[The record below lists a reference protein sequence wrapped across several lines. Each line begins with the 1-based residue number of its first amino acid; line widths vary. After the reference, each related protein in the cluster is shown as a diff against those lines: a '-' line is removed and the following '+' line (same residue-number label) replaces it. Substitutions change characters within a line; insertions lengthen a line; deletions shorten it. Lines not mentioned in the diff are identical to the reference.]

1 VPICEADPWRLQY
14 FEDVPCPLRVRIP
27 TEDADAWQW
36 FPQHRWIYDKLAIAQ
51 SQGLPAAP
59 HGVMPPSFPVFSK
72 PLVNLRGMGVD
83 SRIIQSP
90 EDYRAHMTAGHFWME
105 LLSGEHVSTDVAVQ
119 DGRAMWWRHAT
130 GVPGPGGT
138 FDRWVVHAE
147 ARPELEGACGI
158 WITRHLAGYTGMLNL
173 ETIGSRIIEAH
184 LRFADQWPDLY
195 GPGWVA
201 AAVGLYA
208 DRRWQFAD
216 DARCTGYSVV
226 LFAPPG
232 RRYQHPPRSMLAQLR
247 ARAGICSIQ
256 ITFHEDRAPEEH
268 AMPPGGFR
276 VAIVNCLD
284 LQAGCDAREILHT
297 AIVHRDFPADASAA

>member
-1 VPICEADPWRLQY
+1 MPICEADPWRLQY
-14 FEDVPCPLRVRIP
+14 FEDIPCPFNVRIP

-83 SRIIQSP
+83 SRIIQSA
-90 EDYRAHMTAGHFWME
+90 EDYRAHLTAGHFWME

-173 ETIGSRIIEAH
+173 ETI
-184 LRFADQWPDLY
+184 
-195 GPGWVA
+195 
-201 AAVGLYA
+201 
-208 DRRWQFAD
+208 
-216 DARCTGYSVV
+216 
-226 LFAPPG
+226 
-232 RRYQHPPRSMLAQLR
+232 
-247 ARAGICSIQ
+247 
-256 ITFHEDRAPEEH
+256 
-268 AMPPGGFR
+268 
-276 VAIVNCLD
+276 
-284 LQAGCDAREILHT
+284 
-297 AIVHRDFPADASAA
+297 